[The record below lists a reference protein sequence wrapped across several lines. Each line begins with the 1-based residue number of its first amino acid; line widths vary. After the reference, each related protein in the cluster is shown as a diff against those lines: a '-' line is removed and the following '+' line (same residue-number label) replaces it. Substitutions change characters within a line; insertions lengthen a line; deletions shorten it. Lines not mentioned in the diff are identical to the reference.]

1 MSIVAITTKKGK
13 MKLKILKLSGILLL
27 AALVVFFGV
36 EFFFGKQIKNQS
48 AEVTLYYQ
56 ERVKTLESELA
67 TLKAEQYAV
76 LAVYREQI
84 EELETELEQSRGVY
98 TYITQGG
105 EAELTG
111 YTGRDKNVSVP
122 SEINGYKVTSIGKET
137 FHNTAVEAVILPN
150 SIEHIGWFAFS
161 GCANL
166 KSVAIPSSVT
176 TIDYGAF
183 DGCSS
188 LTVYCEK
195 GSFAEKYAKSYGLQ
209 TVSE

>member
-1 MSIVAITTKKGK
+1 MSIVAITTKKGN

-48 AEVTLYYQ
+48 AEATLYYQ

-105 EAELTG
+105 
-111 YTGRDKNVSVP
+111 
-122 SEINGYKVTSIGKET
+122 
-137 FHNTAVEAVILPN
+137 
-150 SIEHIGWFAFS
+150 
-161 GCANL
+161 
-166 KSVAIPSSVT
+166 
-176 TIDYGAF
+176 
-183 DGCSS
+183 
-188 LTVYCEK
+188 
-195 GSFAEKYAKSYGLQ
+195 
-209 TVSE
+209 